1 MYKKAWC
8 TCKVVVLLIKP
19 IAVFFLTFSLP
30 SASLDLKVPILTLTG
45 IRSQVKVLTL
55 VSHFTQ
61 VRVQN
66 IKRQLDATFLC
77 SCWIESFQT
86 KTLFPDDSV
95 FNVYS
100 KKSRGAI

>member
-19 IAVFFLTFSLP
+19 IVFLTFSLP
-30 SASLDLKVPILTLTG
+30 SASLDLKVPNYNQYTFTSKTIN
-45 IRSQVKVLTL
+45 SVF
-55 VSHFTQ
+55 HFTQ

-66 IKRQLDATFLC
+66 IKRQLGATFLC
-77 SCWIESFQT
+77 SCWIESFHT
-86 KTLFPDDSV
+86 KTLFP
-95 FNVYS
+95 VYS

>member
-1 MYKKAWC
+1 MYIKTWC

-19 IAVFFLTFSLP
+19 TFFFLTFSLP
-30 SASLDLKVPILTLTG
+30 SASLDLKVPNYNQYTFTSKTIN
-45 IRSQVKVLTL
+45 SVF
-55 VSHFTQ
+55 HFTQ

-77 SCWIESFQT
+77 SCWIESFHT

>member
-1 MYKKAWC
+1 M
-8 TCKVVVLLIKP
+8 
-19 IAVFFLTFSLP
+19 FSLP
-30 SASLDLKVPILTLTG
+30 SAPLDLKVPNYNHHTFTSKSIN
-45 IRSQVKVLTL
+45 S

-66 IKRQLDATFLC
+66 IKGHLDATFLC
-77 SCWIESFQT
+77 SCWIESFHT